1 MKKKIGIGVLSF
13 VCAAVVLSVVVYFFF
28 PAQILKSI
36 RNSERDAAG
45 LTEKSV
51 QVDDHLVYYYEGGT
65 GETVL
70 LVHGFG
76 AEKHIWAK
84 FAKQITPKYHV
95 IIPDLPGHGKTT
107 QLQTASYSYQ
117 SQVDRL
123 YRFIE
128 TLQLNNIHLA
138 GNSMGGQIVSIFAAQ
153 YPQKLSTLALF
164 DSAGVTSP
172 QMSDSR
178 KVLMETGVNV
188 LLVNNSEEFDRY
200 LEYGV
205 FKPQFI
211 PGPVK
216 KLLVADLITRR
227 PFNAKIWNDLVK
239 YPIPLEPLLPRI
251 KAPTMIFWGEADR
264 IIHLSSVD
272 VFENHIKNHQSAI
285 IKECGHVPM
294 FEKPEETAG
303 LYLKFLSLNSSTN

>member
-1 MKKKIGIGVLSF
+1 MIKKIGIGIAGMVS
-13 VCAAVVLSVVVYFFF
+13 VVVVFFVVVYFFF
-28 PAQILKSI
+28 PAQILKGI
-36 RNSERDAAG
+36 RNSEREAAN

-65 GETVL
+65 GQTVL

-84 FAKQITPKYHV
+84 FAKELTSKYHV

-107 QLQTASYSYQ
+107 RLQTASYSYQ
-117 SQVDRL
+117 NQVERL
-123 YRFIE
+123 YRFME
-128 TLQLNNIHLA
+128 TLQLDNIHLA
-138 GNSMGGQIVSIFAAQ
+138 GNSMGGQIVSIFSAQ

-164 DSAGVTSP
+164 DSAGVKSP

-178 KVLMETGVNV
+178 KVLMKTGVNV

-216 KLLVADLITRR
+216 KLLVADLITHR

-239 YPIPLEPLLPRI
+239 YPVPLEPLLPRI
-251 KAPTMIFWGEADR
+251 QAPTMIFWGEADR
-264 IIHLSSVD
+264 IIHVSSVG
-272 VFENHIKNHQSAI
+272 VFERYIKNHQSAI

-294 FEKPEETAG
+294 FEKPKETAG
-303 LYLKFLSLNSSTN
+303 IYLKFMSQNSRL